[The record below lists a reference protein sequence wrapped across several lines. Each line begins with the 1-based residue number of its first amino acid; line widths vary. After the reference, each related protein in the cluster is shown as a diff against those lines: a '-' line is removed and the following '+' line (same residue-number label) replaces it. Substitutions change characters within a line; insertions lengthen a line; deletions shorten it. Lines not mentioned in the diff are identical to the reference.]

1 MADLTRQLRNTL
13 SQGSSNLGEA
23 ERLEL
28 IQASFDL
35 ATSFERPVEKVL
47 RICVVC
53 TLLQHGQ
60 RVDS

>member
-1 MADLTRQLRNTL
+1 MADLTRQLRDAL
-13 SQGSSNLGEA
+13 SQGSSNLSEA

-35 ATSFERPVEKVL
+35 ATSFESPVEKIL

-53 TLLQHGQ
+53 TLVQHDQ
-60 RVDS
+60 RVSS